1 MCRILGKKSSR
12 ERIKR
17 DVDGA
22 REIYFNFVSDLKFKA
37 TLKSGQ
43 MIYFILRFSVC
54 H

>member
-1 MCRILGKKSSR
+1 MYHILGKKNSR
-12 ERIKR
+12 EKIKR

-22 REIYFNFVSDLKFKA
+22 RENYFNFGSDLKFKA
-37 TLKSGQ
+37 TLKNGQ